1 MWTKKKGNIVSPHLH
16 LLNSI
21 ESRVVQWFTV
31 SRWEATQPK
40 LSPCTTSI
48 NNEQWLNATEKMQTQ
63 FIFQVNSISRGA
75 ILLHATYMQ
84 TNYQNL
90 HFNALPRL
98 VMNNKH
104 ALNVAKTMEPLSVLQ
119 VNDILGDAMLFPT
132 TFQQQQRWRYGR
144 VACYRSKKHW
154 NYLGTLQWKIHEDAW
169 CGDCGYW
176 QSLLAGL

>member
-1 MWTKKKGNIVSPHLH
+1 M
-16 LLNSI
+16 
-21 ESRVVQWFTV
+21 
-31 SRWEATQPK
+31 QP
-40 LSPCTTSI
+40 
-48 NNEQWLNATEKMQTQ
+48 Q

-75 ILLHATYMQ
+75 MLLRATSMQ

-132 TFQQQQRWRYGR
+132 TFQQQQR
-144 VACYRSKKHW
+144 
-154 NYLGTLQWKIHEDAW
+154 
-169 CGDCGYW
+169 
-176 QSLLAGL
+176 